1 MRKVKNGT
9 KIQVETKLGVDR
21 GVVLYYEPSP
31 YSKDIYLIKWY
42 DGSQTLFELSKE
54 NLVKDEET
62 TKKKT
67 N

>member
-1 MRKVKNGT
+1 MRRVKNGT
-9 KIQVETKLGVDR
+9 QIQVETELGVDR

-42 DGSQTLFELSKE
+42 DGSQTLFELSKV